1 MTKFFLTAVMLLCA
15 VPGAEARTNYGN
27 LLKTDGL
34 QIATKMLKEVK
45 DAIDDVAALRAPA
58 GLADTLRAAAPN
70 KGNRPDWDYSYIADA
85 AARTFM
91 EDLDRATGKLA
102 ERGWTYSQAVIKA
115 RKNGDELRDLID
127 ELPNADT
134 DDAERAFDKYNAAQD
149 AIAVSLSGLGADRF
163 VEAYVHDTLQKYYLM
178 DPVLT
183 QPLAPAPR
191 ASSSGASSDD
201 SAASAAHA
209 AAMQLAAERAA
220 AVAAGNPLTAS
231 DLKTLIGWMNRRVNA
246 ANQPYCYRLSSG
258 RGAGVPLSS
267 CDANTEKDGALC
279 YPKCKAGYKGV
290 GPVCWQS
297 CPAGYVDTGA
307 FCHVDKALTKN
318 GDWSCPEWY
327 SCRKVC
333 PSGYTNAGVFCA
345 LTTPSN
351 PPGWKG
357 DGLDLI
363 KDSYGRGAGGVLKCA
378 ANEEQSGA
386 LCYPKC
392 DANYHGVGPVCWQ
405 NCSAD
410 KVDCGVGCARDKSSC
425 ASSTVDMVI
434 SPLMLAANILTL
446 GGSSEVE
453 AAQAELKTAA
463 KAGDTAATKAAFGR
477 MLEGYADNLA
487 KMTTADVAKAI
498 EAKLAKNAARWVT
511 KEYAKVQ
518 YYLKVKSESGGPTA
532 ESFARDLAGLDPTG
546 VASVVE
552 AYTQPKCAADEPM
565 PAVTP
570 L

>member
-1 MTKFFLTAVMLLCA
+1 MTKTTLFALLLA
-15 VPGAEARTNYGN
+15 AAPSADARTNYGN
-27 LLKTDGL
+27 LLNTQDLQVATEILKDVKKAVDG
-34 QIATKMLKEVK
+34 
-45 DAIDDVAALRAPA
+45 VAALRAPA

-70 KGNRPDWDYSYIADA
+70 KGSRPDWDYSYITDA
-85 AARTFM
+85 TARAFM
-91 EDLDRATGKLA
+91 EDLDRAEGRLA
-102 ERGWTYSQAVIKA
+102 DQGWNYSQAVVKA
-115 RKNGDELRDLID
+115 FRSTQKLRDLID
-127 ELPNADT
+127 GLPNPNT
-134 DDAERAFDKYNAAQD
+134 DDVERAIDAYNAAQD
-149 AIAVSLSGLGADRF
+149 DIAVSLAGLGVDRF
-163 VEAYVHDTLQKYYLM
+163 VEAYVHDTLTKYYLL
-178 DPVLT
+178 DPIVT
-183 QPLAPAPR
+183 QPVAPVAR
-191 ASSSGASSDD
+191 ASTPSSDD
-201 SAASAAHA
+201 AGAAAHA
-209 AAMQLAAERAA
+209 AAVQLAAERSA

-231 DLKTLIGWMNRRVNA
+231 DLKTIIGWMNRRVNA
-246 ANQPYCYRLSSG
+246 ANQPYCYRLSNG
-258 RGAGVPLSS
+258 RGAGVPLST
-267 CDANTEKDGALC
+267 CDASTEKDGALC

-297 CPAGYVDTGA
+297 CPSGYVDTGA

-333 PSGYTNAGVFCA
+333 PSGYTNAGLFCA

-386 LCYPKC
+386 LCYPSC
-392 DANYHGVGPVCWQ
+392 GAGYHGVGPVCWQ

-410 KVDCGVGCARDKSSC
+410 KVDCGVGCARDKAAC

-446 GGSSEVE
+446 GGSSEIE
-453 AAQAELKTAA
+453 AAQTELKAAA
-463 KAGDTAATKAAFGR
+463 KAGDTAAAKAAFGR

-498 EAKLAKNAARWVT
+498 EAKLAKNAARWVA

-518 YYLKVKSESGGPTA
+518 YYLKVKGESGGPTA

-546 VASVVE
+546 VAGVVE

-565 PAVTP
+565 PPVNP

>member
-1 MTKFFLTAVMLLCA
+1 MTKALL
-15 VPGAEARTNYGN
+15 
-27 LLKTDGL
+27 
-34 QIATKMLKEVK
+34 
-45 DAIDDVAALRAPA
+45 AALLFAAAPAAQARVFFDTKDFQVGAQVVKNAAGIVDDLAAMRAPA
-58 GLADTLRAAAPN
+58 GLADALKAAAPN
-70 KGNRPDWDYSYIADA
+70 KGNRPDWDYSYIPDA
-85 AARTFM
+85 TARTFL
-91 EDLDRATGKLA
+91 ETLDSNAARLESEGYGFSRA
-102 ERGWTYSQAVIKA
+102 VFKA
-115 RKNGDELRDLID
+115 ARSGEELRQTVEGLMSGQKLDYSV
-127 ELPNADT
+127 T
-134 DDAERAFDKYNAAQD
+134 DAVQKYND
-149 AIAVSLSGLGADRF
+149 ALDGFAVSLAGLGADRY
-163 VEAYVHDTLQKYYLM
+163 VEAHVHDIVQKYYLVE
-178 DPVLT
+178 PTGT
-183 QPLAPAPR
+183 QPGEAPTR
-191 ASSSGASSDD
+191 AALPPDP
-201 SAASAAHA
+201 AAAAAHA
-209 AAMQLAAERAA
+209 AAVKLAAERAA
-220 AVAAGNPLTAS
+220 AVASGAPLTAT
-231 DLKTLIGWMNRRVNA
+231 DLNTIIDWMNRRVNA

-258 RGAGVPLSS
+258 RGVGVPLST

-297 CPAGYVDTGA
+297 CPSGYVDTGA

-318 GDWSCPEWY
+318 GSWSCPEWY

-333 PSGYTNAGVFCA
+333 PAGYTNAGLFCA

-351 PPGWKG
+351 PSGWKG

-386 LCYPKC
+386 LCYPSC
-392 DANYHGVGPVCWQ
+392 GSGYHGVGPVCWQ

-446 GGSSEVE
+446 GGSSEIE
-453 AAQAELKTAA
+453 AAQAELKAAA
-463 KAGDTAATKAAFGR
+463 KAGDTAAAKAAFGR

-498 EAKLAKNAARWVT
+498 EAKMAKNAARWVA

-518 YYLKVKSESGGPTA
+518 YYLKVKNESGGPTA

-546 VASVVE
+546 VAGVVE

-565 PAVTP
+565 PPVTP